1 MRRRARVLI
10 VDDNDTNRTICAAI
24 CDMAGYA
31 YEVAEDGQAAVA
43 AVRTGGYDLV
53 LMDIRMPRMDGLSAT
68 REIRALEGPES
79 QVPIIAVTTEAGS
92 EESRAY
98 LQAGMVAVVGKP
110 LDPKRLIETMQAVL
124 ED

>member
-1 MRRRARVLI
+1 
-10 VDDNDTNRTICAAI
+10 
-24 CDMAGYA
+24 
-31 YEVAEDGQAAVA
+31 
-43 AVRTGGYDLV
+43 
-53 LMDIRMPRMDGLSAT
+53 MPRMDGLSAT